1 MASRVAIKKKFSR
14 RKKPDS
20 RRASE
25 KFKPQDVRYA
35 FEAYLRDKKTVTLRP
50 IVAALATPNDDVKYA
65 AMYALSAIGQP
76 ANELLRTAL
85 HREASLRPALL
96 VLHDIGDPKDRPAI
110 ENLLRHPDYNVRQ
123 LAFRTLL
130 AIDHKRPPDEF
141 WKREIRAVGGSIPS
155 LTTIIH
161 GTWAE
166 QETWWRW
173 PSDLPQYIESLSHDF
188 YKGNDAFKW
197 SGDNTMEARESA
209 ARQLIAWL
217 RTHPAKR
224 VTLIAHSHGGNVA
237 FKASQLD
244 EANIHIH
251 HLMLLGTPIRDDYKP
266 NMRCIDQITNVYSER
281 DTVQW
286 LGTWGPGLEN
296 HARNGGRRLPES
308 SNVLNRSVTTTTN
321 EPHSELHTVQL
332 WKREHLE
339 PQARE
344 VEVA

>member
-1 MASRVAIKKKFSR
+1 MASRVRKQPS
-14 RKKPDS
+14 RKKRPDS
-20 RRASE
+20 RLASQ
-25 KFKPQDVRYA
+25 KFKPQDVQYA
-35 FEAYLRDKKTVTLRP
+35 FEAYLRDKKTGTLRP
-50 IVAALATPNDDVKYA
+50 IVAALASPNDDVRHA

-76 ANELLRTAL
+76 ASEPLRAAL
-85 HREASLRPALL
+85 QRKDSLRPAIR
-96 VLHDIGDPKDRPAI
+96 VFHDIGDPKSRPAI
-110 ENLLRHPDYNVRQ
+110 ENLLGHSDYSVRQ

-130 AIDHKRPPDEF
+130 EIDHKRSPDEF
-141 WKREIRAVGGSIPS
+141 WKREIHTAGGSIPS

-188 YKGNDAFKW
+188 YKGDDAFKW
-197 SGDNTMEARESA
+197 SGDNTMEARESG

-224 VTLIAHSHGGNVA
+224 VTLIAHSHGGNVV

-244 EANIHIH
+244 EAANIRID
-251 HLMLLGTPIRDDYKP
+251 HLMLLGTPIRNDYEP
-266 NMRCIDQITNVYSER
+266 NLRCIDQITNVYSES
-281 DTVQW
+281 DPVQW

-296 HARNGGRRLPES
+296 HALNGGRRLPES
-308 SNVLNRSVTTTTN
+308 SNVLNRSVTTTTS

-332 WKREHLE
+332 WKREHLD
-339 PQARE
+339 PQARKIE
-344 VEVA
+344 VT